1 MAGQRR
7 PGGNDVQRALRAN
20 TAAFIGVGLVTA
32 AVNLLYLT
40 GSFFMLEV
48 YDRVIPSHS
57 IQTLVGL
64 LVIATMLYAFQ
75 GMFDIIRSRVLV
87 RIGAAFDETM
97 SERIFAA
104 TVRLPRIIGDRA
116 EALQPLR
123 QLDQV
128 RSFLSSAGPSAF
140 FDLPWIPFYL
150 LVCYLF
156 HPLIGLTATI
166 GALVLVVLT
175 VLTEALSR
183 GPNLTA
189 NIFGAQRHVLAET
202 SRRNTE
208 VISAMGMEDRMAAQW
223 YAASGHYLASQRRAA
238 DVVGGLGAMTKVLRM
253 LLQSVVLAVG
263 AYLVVNQQ
271 ATAGIMIA
279 SSILSSRALAPVETA
294 IANWRGFL
302 AARFAWRRLHDIMAL
317 LPATATPLTL
327 PRPRQELKVEGVTA
341 VPPGAERP
349 VVFDVSFRLECGQAL
364 AIIGPSGSGKSSLA
378 RMLVGAWHPSRGKV
392 RLDGAALDQLS
403 SEALGRDI
411 GYLPQSVELLAGTIT
426 QNISRFDPDVK
437 PEAVVAAATAAGVHE
452 MILRLPNGYET
463 DVGEDGQSLSAGQRQ
478 RVALA
483 RALYGEPF
491 LVVLDEPN
499 SNLDADGEASLGA
512 ALLGIRRRGGI
523 AVIVAHRPS
532 ALVNVDMVLAMSEGR
547 VIAFG
552 ARDEVMQRVTRNPNV
567 ISAPAAA
574 LRVVGDHG
582 SAR

>member
-166 GALVLVVLT
+166 GALVLATAPKLRPWRSAPGV
-175 VLTEALSR
+175 SR
-183 GPNLTA
+183 TGTRETTTRSDDRIA
-189 NIFGAQRHVLAET
+189 ASRHLAAPVGEPVPGVRPPFPPR
-202 SRRNTE
+202 S
-208 VISAMGMEDRMAAQW
+208 AAQ
-223 YAASGHYLASQRRAA
+223 
-238 DVVGGLGAMTKVLRM
+238 
-253 LLQSVVLAVG
+253 
-263 AYLVVNQQ
+263 
-271 ATAGIMIA
+271 
-279 SSILSSRALAPVETA
+279 AP
-294 IANWRGFL
+294 
-302 AARFAWRRLHDIMAL
+302 
-317 LPATATPLTL
+317 
-327 PRPRQELKVEGVTA
+327 
-341 VPPGAERP
+341 PPP
-349 VVFDVSFRLECGQAL
+349 
-364 AIIGPSGSGKSSLA
+364 
-378 RMLVGAWHPSRGKV
+378 W
-392 RLDGAALDQLS
+392 
-403 SEALGRDI
+403 
-411 GYLPQSVELLAGTIT
+411 
-426 QNISRFDPDVK
+426 
-437 PEAVVAAATAAGVHE
+437 
-452 MILRLPNGYET
+452 
-463 DVGEDGQSLSAGQRQ
+463 
-478 RVALA
+478 
-483 RALYGEPF
+483 
-491 LVVLDEPN
+491 
-499 SNLDADGEASLGA
+499 SN
-512 ALLGIRRRGGI
+512 R
-523 AVIVAHRPS
+523 
-532 ALVNVDMVLAMSEGR
+532 
-547 VIAFG
+547 
-552 ARDEVMQRVTRNPNV
+552 T
-567 ISAPAAA
+567 
-574 LRVVGDHG
+574 
-582 SAR
+582 